1 MSYAGVAPPTEGKE
15 MQDVIDGMQVV
26 FQGMRCACGAVL
38 AAGGD
43 GQLRCGGCG
52 NQYQVED
59 GIALLIAEGAATALD
74 QIDYDAVY
82 RIDDQA
88 SMAFAAS
95 QLELLGSRLGR
106 PVDSFLEIGAGTGQF
121 TLGFMRQARPA
132 RSLITDISPGMLAA
146 CRTRLRANGI
156 AGQDVGFAAWDGSMP
171 LAPEA
176 FDFIAGFSVLH
187 HVLDYQAMIA
197 SLAHALRPGGIAVFL
212 EPNYRFHLA
221 MVETACEIFVAAQE
235 SPEWQRD
242 DLQHLADWVYENN
255 TNLRFRGDERVL
267 AGREDKHL
275 FDADQLREAG
285 SRAELDSVELLAA
298 GDESFSGMEVYSAQM
313 NLSPRARDDLL
324 ARYARLLPG
333 PFAHLGIEDLAASS
347 TIVFGNSA
355 GTATPALGGHP
366 AKRLALPL
374 ESAQFRCD
382 LAFDA
387 VDPEG
392 DARIRA
398 EGWILGDRDLA
409 YVALR
414 QGDAEWLFPVSGVRL
429 DVQSAINSTREYP
442 IRRALFSGVA
452 AQAYGPPESGEIQV
466 LAVGTDGTRV
476 GLGTITPESGVMAA
490 RFAIL

>member
-1 MSYAGVAPPTEGKE
+1 
-15 MQDVIDGMQVV
+15 MQDVIDGLTTVCA
-26 FQGMRCACGAVL
+26 GMRCACGAVL
-38 AAGGD
+38 ATAGD
-43 GQLRCGGCG
+43 GQLWCSGCG
-52 NQYQVED
+52 NVYPVED
-59 GIALLIAEGAATALD
+59 GIPLLIAEGAATALD

-82 RIDDQA
+82 RIDDKA
-88 SMAFAAS
+88 SLTFAAS
-95 QLELLGSRLGR
+95 QLELLGPRLGR

-132 RSLITDISPGMLAA
+132 RALVTDISPGMLSA
-146 CRTRLRANGI
+146 CRARLRANGI
-156 AGQDVGFAAWDGSMP
+156 AGPDVGFAAWDGSSP

-221 MVETACEIFVAAQE
+221 MVETACEIFVAAQG

-242 DLQHLADWVYENN
+242 DLQHLADWIYENN

-285 SRAELDSVELLAA
+285 RRAGLDAVELLAA
-298 GDESFSGMEVYSAQM
+298 ADESLSGMEVYSAQM
-313 NLSPRARDDLL
+313 KLSPRARDDLL

-333 PFAHLGIEDLAASS
+333 PFAQLGAEDLAASS
-347 TIVFGNSA
+347 TIVFGKSA
-355 GTATPALGGHP
+355 GAATAARGGHAP
-366 AKRLALPL
+366 RRLALPL
-374 ESAQFRCD
+374 ESAHIRCD
-382 LAFDA
+382 LAFSAADA
-387 VDPEG
+387 G
-392 DARIRA
+392 RDAGIRA

-414 QGDAEWLFPVSGVRL
+414 QGDAEWMFPVSGVRL
-429 DVQSAINSTREYP
+429 DVQSALNATREYP
-442 IRRALFSGVA
+442 IRRALFSGIA
-452 AQAYGPPESGEIQV
+452 ATADGWPAAADVQV
-466 LAVGTDGTRV
+466 LAVGTDGKRV
-476 GLGTITPESGVMAA
+476 GLGTITPAGETMAA
-490 RFAIL
+490 LFAIL